1 MDRFKRFLIPMALLL
16 PVVIFGVALYFGWIG
31 HRSMDWQEFRNE
43 FALNEFQEVRFGRG
57 KVTAIYRDKPGSPP
71 LIVYPPSDPLPD
83 VEQKWFIVKSVK
95 HGIKITFEPTGES
108 YGR

>member
-1 MDRFKRFLIPMALLL
+1 MDRFKRFLIPLALLL
-16 PVVIFGVALYFGWIG
+16 PVAIFGTALYFGWIG

-43 FALNEFQEVRFGRG
+43 FALNEFQEVHFGRA
-57 KVTAIYRDKPGSPP
+57 KVTATYRDKPGSPP

-83 VEQKWFIVKSVK
+83 VEQKWFIVKAVK
-95 HGIKITFEPTGES
+95 HGIKITFETTGEA